1 MSVACTDEVD
11 TSSKTLSRNNL
22 TTRSFPNEDEN
33 PIPVEI
39 TPQQLDSIK
48 RIQEYIYSYTFNLYT
63 NETLYNKN
71 FSSNLYAIEGLPI
84 TIEVKASG
92 NGNTQRYFTCD
103 GKNKEVKLSDKQN
116 KNDIK
121 QQFYIKKPETLNA
134 LGILLYSKVSGTPL
148 VVGDFP
154 KKKEMVLMTKN
165 NDDYKYSMCDWRLA
179 PIHPQPGYIS
189 IASNMCTNTFNG
201 NGDITE
207 IFFYALEV
215 NSKNEIRFSKFE
227 NKNTQMFKISPVNK
241 FVITDIQFDESSA
254 TINDAAPIMIK
265 STYENKSVEDQ
276 NFQKEIF
283 ATVKEHSI
291 FNQDPSFISFNIQDN
306 QNFNIPDVKAKR
318 IVLPTT
324 STGGKASYLKDTN
337 LSKDISFNIMGLA
350 LANSHVEIYSYLKTY
365 NVEIGYTATVWYL
378 NCAIK
383 LSGIWKG
390 TIVADPNLTEPDFIL
405 RYFDFNTGEEIFPNT
420 RNKTKTKK

>member
-165 NDDYKYSMCDWRLA
+165 NDD
-179 PIHPQPGYIS
+179 
-189 IASNMCTNTFNG
+189 
-201 NGDITE
+201 
-207 IFFYALEV
+207 
-215 NSKNEIRFSKFE
+215 
-227 NKNTQMFKISPVNK
+227 
-241 FVITDIQFDESSA
+241 
-254 TINDAAPIMIK
+254 
-265 STYENKSVEDQ
+265 
-276 NFQKEIF
+276 
-283 ATVKEHSI
+283 
-291 FNQDPSFISFNIQDN
+291 
-306 QNFNIPDVKAKR
+306 
-318 IVLPTT
+318 
-324 STGGKASYLKDTN
+324 
-337 LSKDISFNIMGLA
+337 
-350 LANSHVEIYSYLKTY
+350 
-365 NVEIGYTATVWYL
+365 
-378 NCAIK
+378 
-383 LSGIWKG
+383 
-390 TIVADPNLTEPDFIL
+390 
-405 RYFDFNTGEEIFPNT
+405 
-420 RNKTKTKK
+420 